1 MKGGKLI
8 FVIIALI
15 LVLAL
20 CLILF
25 NSGGEKK
32 KDITPANQVAVVT
45 ISEEQK
51 VELGRYLLVNNALY
65 QKTLEYA
72 KDLNRSIPLF
82 AEGKISEG
90 ELISAINNTNKKS
103 TYYYLLSQRLK
114 QIKEGDNAVSKIKY
128 NIYLSRRGTEEL
140 LKYIDDK
147 SDIRLKVG
155 QDLIAQAIAQ
165 ENEINQSIAKILA
178 KYEID
183 TESVYVDSS
192 VFTDDS
198 EFLASLSDSV
208 IFKDLTSEEFQKYE
222 YYLKTVNDN
231 FMLVSWELQNI
242 YLAKKDYENGKI
254 NINQLISTTDKSSY
268 VITTSYNN
276 LMLQKAPE
284 DLYKLEKDTQNT
296 MTLYK
301 DALLEIQKFNM
312 DFQLEHYTD
321 AIKII
326 EQADA
331 EAGRIGEFIYSV
343 RYQYRSDI

>member
-1 MKGGKLI
+1 MNKKKSIFKLI
-8 FVIIALI
+8 SLMLVSI
-15 LVLAL
+15 LSIT
-20 CLILF
+20 CL
-25 NSGGEKK
+25 SGCGMTTKQV
-32 KDITPANQVAVVT
+32 PQNQVAIVEL
-45 ISEEQK
+45 SEEQK
-51 VELGRYLLVNNALY
+51 VDIGRYVLVNNALY

-82 AEGKISEG
+82 SEGKLSEG

-114 QIKEGDNAVSKIKY
+114 QVKEGEDAVSKIKY
-128 NIYLSRRGTEEL
+128 NLYLSRRGTEEL

-155 QDLIAQAIAQ
+155 QDLITQAIEQ

-178 KYEID
+178 KYNID
-183 TESVYVDSS
+183 AESVYVDSS
-192 VFTDDS
+192 IFTDDTP
-198 EFLASLSDSV
+198 FLTSLSDSV
-208 IFKDLTSEEFQKYE
+208 IFKDLTSEEFEKYE

-254 NINQLISTTDKSSY
+254 NINQLISTTDKSNY
-268 VITTSYNN
+268 VILTSYNN
-276 LMLQKAPE
+276 LMMQKAPE
-284 DLYKLEKDTQNT
+284 DLVKLEKDTQST
-296 MTLYK
+296 ITLYK

-312 DFQLEHYTD
+312 DFQLDHYVD
-321 AIKII
+321 AMKII